1 MKSLYAMALC
11 ATFAIGPCAMAADTG
26 SLNDFPSKIL
36 PVLVQVN
43 AHGKVTDAS
52 PSTELPP
59 RLNRLMLENLQG
71 LIAGPAIVHGKPV
84 SSQFIMNL
92 ALEVTPRP
100 EGDYYANFAY
110 VSTSPVPPGSWY
122 WVHINGHRLA
132 LANRNGFPGARQ
144 NRFYHPRMPAYI
156 PERRP
161 LPPAQPAPQVSGSMR
176 IAAPMTAPRHIQ

>member
-11 ATFAIGPCAMAADTG
+11 ISVALGTNALAADSG
-26 SLNDFPSKIL
+26 SLNDFPPKVL

-43 AHGKVTDAS
+43 AHGKVTSAS

-59 RLNRLMLENLQG
+59 RLTRLLLENLNG
-71 LIAGPAIVHGKPV
+71 WIAGPALVHGKPV

-100 EGDYYANFAY
+100 TGDYYANFAY

-122 WVHINGHRLA
+122 WIHIDGHRLA
-132 LANRNGFPGARQ
+132 LANRNGFRGPQQ
-144 NRFYHPRMPAYI
+144 NRFHLPRVPGYI
-156 PERRP
+156 PMKP
-161 LPPAQPAPQVSGSMR
+161 TLPPAQPVPNMSGSMR
-176 IAAPMTAPRHIQ
+176 SAAPPHIN